1 MQTYSGVRTD
11 STRWSQFNLRSGDV
25 IISTPPKCG
34 TTWMIAIVSMLLQG
48 STDLPMPTGVTS
60 PWLDYS
66 PIPFEEVLTLYGGQ
80 NGRRVIK
87 THTPVDGLP
96 QVNGTRV
103 ISVSRNPI
111 DAMRSMR
118 RHLSNMASPP
128 AGDPFLADEE
138 TVIARGLDLPF
149 QSTNVDD
156 VCLELL
162 VRHLRAAADA
172 IMRDDSRTILVHY
185 SDMKRDLENVVA
197 RVSEFIEAKS
207 AGGFLDEVAQATSIA
222 SMRSKADHFA
232 PRANGKHFSS
242 TERFFAAGEERGQ
255 SELAPSLRARY
266 EKRLAELLPRPE
278 ARWLDRGGHWGVAQ
292 GQDDG

>member
-34 TTWMIAIVSMLLQG
+34 TTWMIAIVSMLLHG
-48 STDLPMPTGVTS
+48 STDLPTPTGVTS

-66 PIPFEEVLTLYGGQ
+66 PTPFEDVLTLYGVQ
-80 NGRRVIK
+80 KGRRVIK

-96 QVNGTRV
+96 QVDGTRV

-118 RHLSNMASPP
+118 RHLSNMVSPP
-128 AGDPFLADEE
+128 TGDPFLADEE

-162 VRHLRAAADA
+162 VRHLRAAAEA
-172 IMRDDSRTILVHY
+172 MMRNDSQTILVHY
-185 SDMKRDLENVVA
+185 SDMKRDPANVVA
-197 RVSEFIEAKS
+197 RVAEFIGAKS
-207 AGGFLDEVAQATSIA
+207 PGGFLDEVAQATSIA

-232 PRANGKHFSS
+232 PLANGKHFSS
-242 TERFFAAGEERGQ
+242 AEKFFAAGEERGQ
-255 SELAPSLRARY
+255 SELSTRLRARY
-266 EKRLAELLPRPE
+266 EDRLAELLPRPE
-278 ARWLDRGGHWGVAQ
+278 ARWLDRGGYWGVSQ
-292 GQDDG
+292 V